1 MGALP
6 GAAAL
11 AAVADYK
18 LLPAL
23 TFGAIV
29 PARGTASVHS
39 IFERAANLELSGH
52 RLVVLL
58 DAQCSNVPHGIRLP
72 AHAWRELRACLRVG
86 DAAHLEPGMLRFAC
100 RDLAIDLFRA
110 ARWHVDLTKTHI
122 DWRDERVVRAF
133 AAVRAASQSGGA
145 HTHDAMAALY
155 SRRLGRVLPLLN
167 NAIEQLQV
175 AVATEQLQRL
185 LGLGPGLTPS
195 GDDFIVG
202 CLAGLA
208 IGTRNE
214 RERIRFLA
222 EISSGLELSAT
233 TLISRQH
240 LSDACHLQFAQPLA
254 ELAVAIA
261 AGAADVL
268 AGLSAALAVGAKSGA
283 DGVAGL
289 LFGLQAWRCEQV
301 GRPLLDVSPLRRGGS
316 NSEASARPHPG
327 NGR

>member
-11 AAVADYK
+11 AAAADSK

-23 TFGAIV
+23 SFGASV
-29 PARGTASVHS
+29 PGCGGASVHS
-39 IFERAANLELSGH
+39 IFERAANLELSGP

-72 AHAWRELRACLRVG
+72 AHAWRELRPCLRVG
-86 DAAHLEPGMLRFAC
+86 DAVYLEPGMLRFAC
-100 RDLAIDLFRA
+100 DDLTVDLSRA
-110 ARWHVDLTKTHI
+110 TRWHVDLTKARI
-122 DWRDERVVRAF
+122 DWYNERVVRAF
-133 AAVRAASQSGGA
+133 EAARVASQSAGGRA
-145 HTHDAMAALY
+145 TDPIAVLY
-155 SRRLGRVLPLLN
+155 SRRLSRVLPLLKI
-167 NAIEQLQV
+167 AIEQLRV
-175 AVATEQLQRL
+175 AAAVEQLQRL

-208 IGTRNE
+208 INTRNE

-222 EISSGLELSAT
+222 DIAGSLEISTT

-240 LSDACHLQFAQPLA
+240 LSDACRLLFAQPLA

-261 AGAADVL
+261 TGAADVL
-268 AGLSAALAVGAKSGA
+268 VRLNAALAVGAHSGA

-289 LFGLQAWRCEQV
+289 LFGLQAWRCDQV
-301 GRPLLDVSPLRRGGS
+301 ARPLPNPPPLRKGES
-316 NSEASARPHPG
+316 SLETWARTT
-327 NGR
+327 

>member
-1 MGALP
+1 MGTLP

-11 AAVADYK
+11 AVAADYK

-23 TFGAIV
+23 TFGARV
-29 PARGTASVHS
+29 PAHGRASVHS
-39 IFERAANLELSGH
+39 IFERAANLELSGQ

-72 AHAWRELRACLRVG
+72 AGAWREVRACLHVG
-86 DAAHLEPGMLRFAC
+86 DALCFEPSMLRFA
-100 RDLAIDLFRA
+100 RGDLTVDLSGA
-110 ARWHVDLTKTHI
+110 TRWHVDLTRTRI

-133 AAVRAASQSGGA
+133 AAACTASQASA
-145 HTHDAMAALY
+145 ARTNDPIAMLY
-155 SRRLGRVLPLLN
+155 SRRLSRVLPLLKI
-167 NAIEQLQV
+167 AIEQLRV
-175 AVATEQLQRL
+175 AAAVEQLQQL

-195 GDDFIVG
+195 GDDFVVG

-208 IGTRNE
+208 ISTQNE

-222 EISSGLELSAT
+222 DIADSLEISST

-240 LSDACHLQFAQPLA
+240 LSDACRLLFAQALA

-261 AGAADVL
+261 TGAADVL
-268 AGLSAALAVGAKSGA
+268 VRLNAALAVGAHSGA

-289 LFGLQAWRCEQV
+289 LFGLGAWRSP
-301 GRPLLDVSPLRRGGS
+301 GTRTTTTTTAMSVSR
-316 NSEASARPHPG
+316 SEARAG
-327 NGR
+327 TT

>member
-6 GAAAL
+6 GAATL

-23 TFGAIV
+23 TFGASV
-29 PARGTASVHS
+29 PARGSASVHS
-39 IFERAANLELSGH
+39 LFERAANLELSGQ

-72 AHAWRELRACLRVG
+72 AHAWRELRASMRVG
-86 DAAHLEPGMLRFAC
+86 DAVYLEPGMLRFAHS
-100 RDLAIDLFRA
+100 DLIIDLSGA
-110 ARWHVDLTKTHI
+110 TRWHVDLTKTHL

-155 SRRLGRVLPLLN
+155 SRRLGSVLPLLN
-167 NAIEQLQV
+167 IAIEQLQV
-175 AVATEQLQRL
+175 AVANEQLQRL

-240 LSDACHLQFAQPLA
+240 LSDACHLQFAQALA

-268 AGLSAALAVGAKSGA
+268 ARLKAALAVGAKSGA

-301 GRPLLDVSPLRRGGS
+301 ERPSPSLPRI
-316 NSEASARPHPG
+316 ARAGEQP
-327 NGR
+327 R